1 MQNSKSTLRLIA
13 SVIFFIVG
21 VVALWARSLSSITS
35 IGYLFGNGFMQ
46 DIFSIHF
53 ISASLLIFPAT
64 IALGVIGVLQGRDK
78 LLFWGSIG
86 VWVWCVPLI
95 WLSTIGAN
103 GLAVLIDYPVDVL
116 IGSQLTDQIVTIGL
130 TAATGLV
137 ILANQQPQAEPV
149 QGQTPV
155 VVEQG
160 QAVES
165 PMPILALVGALVF
178 PIIGIVLGHMSL
190 SQMKAGTMS
199 SRQRG
204 IAQAGLFIGYVIT
217 AITVF
222 LLIWFVV
229 ALLTWQPTYY

>member
-21 VVALWARSLSSITS
+21 VVALWAKLLSSITS
-35 IGYLFGNGFMQ
+35 IGYLFGNGFRQ

-53 ISASLLIFPAT
+53 LSAVLLIFPAT

-86 VWVWCVPLI
+86 VWVWCVPII

-103 GLAVLIDYPVDVL
+103 GFAVLIDYPVDVL
-116 IGSQLTDQIVTIGL
+116 IGSQLTDQIVTVGL

-137 ILANQQPQAEPV
+137 ILSNQQPQTESIQEQPAVV
-149 QGQTPV
+149 Q
-155 VVEQG
+155 QG
-160 QAVES
+160 QALES
-165 PMPILALVGALVF
+165 PMPMLALIGALVF
-178 PIIGIVLGHMSL
+178 PIIGIVLGHMAL
-190 SQMKAGTMS
+190 SQMRAGTMS

-204 IAQAGLFIGYVIT
+204 LAQAGLFIGYVIT
-217 AITVF
+217 AITLFVVFVF
-222 LLIWFVV
+222 LWAIVS
-229 ALLTWQPTYY
+229 WQNSYY

>member
-1 MQNSKSTLRLIA
+1 MQNSKNTLRLVA
-13 SVIFFIVG
+13 SVMFFIVG
-21 VVALWARSLSSITS
+21 VVALWAKSLSSITS
-35 IGYLFGNGFMQ
+35 IGYLFGNGFMNN
-46 DIFSIHF
+46 IFSIHF
-53 ISASLLIFPAT
+53 LSASLLIFPAT

-103 GLAVLIDYPVDVL
+103 GLAVLIDYPLDVL

-149 QGQTPV
+149 QEQASV

-160 QAVES
+160 QALES
-165 PMPILALVGALVF
+165 SMPILALIGALVF
-178 PIIGIVLGHMSL
+178 PVIGIVLGHMAL
-190 SQMKAGTMS
+190 SQMRAGTMS

-204 IAQAGLFIGYVIT
+204 LAQAGLFIGYVIT
-217 AITVF
+217 AITLFLVFVF
-222 LLIWFVV
+222 LWAIIS
-229 ALLTWQPTYY
+229 WQNSYY

>member
-46 DIFSIHF
+46 DIFSIQF
-53 ISASLLIFPAT
+53 LSASLLIFPAT

-95 WLSTIGAN
+95 WVSTI
-103 GLAVLIDYPVDVL
+103 AVSGVGVLLSYPVDVL

-149 QGQTPV
+149 QEQAPV

-190 SQMKAGTMS
+190 SQMRAGTIS

-204 IAQAGLFIGYVIT
+204 LAQAGLFIGYVIT
-217 AITVF
+217 AITLFLVF
-222 LLIWFVV
+222 GFLWAIIS
-229 ALLTWQPTYY
+229 WQNSYY